1 MQNRCDKFQW
11 MLDETTPRSA
21 NQRDDYSPPYGDVT
35 ALNRCRL
42 IMDSVG
48 TETLREIGKNAI
60 NLLETSVS
68 IYEANGDYAFGM
80 FSSGWCRLMDAASH
94 ELCNTDDNR
103 TALSC
108 GKWLCHENC
117 WHDSAKQAIETG
129 KSTDITCVGGIHL
142 YAEPIY
148 AGQRVVGAINVGYGD
163 PPKSLDKLNALADT
177 FDVDP
182 ETLKE
187 IGDSY
192 KSRPEFLVD
201 ATKKLLG
208 SFAKLIGEIV
218 KKVEIQREQKK
229 IQLRELYLHN
239 VLKAIRSVDQLIIKE
254 NDPSRLIQKACEE
267 LIDTM
272 GYYNAWIVLLDE
284 HSRNM
289 TLTGSAGFNG
299 NSKELQKTL
308 NQGSLPSC
316 VQRALEKRELI
327 VINDPKNT
335 CTDCP
340 LSRHYHGR
348 SALTHRLGN
357 FGILSVSVPA
367 HFAHDR
373 EEQDLFVEVA
383 NDLAFALS
391 KIEAEKRI
399 HIKKH
404 IIQTIPHPIS
414 LVSRSYRYLAVN
426 KAYSRIYNETPDKI
440 TGRRIT
446 DFIDPEV
453 FEQDIKPHLDRC
465 LKGETVQYETLVD
478 FPVIGNRWMRMEY
491 TPFRDKD
498 HQIVGVVSHGLDI
511 TERKH
516 MEEQLRHAHKME
528 AIGTLAG
535 GIAHEFNNM
544 LGIIIGNTE
553 LALDDIPAWNPAAD
567 YIQEVKAASL
577 RAKDV
582 VRKLL
587 SVARKTPESRKPIQ
601 IGSVIKDALDLMRRT
616 IPATIDIRTNITCSS
631 EMILGDITEINQIVI
646 NLCTNSV
653 HAMAEESGILE
664 VGLDTRQ
671 MNRASLFYDE
681 DLKPGDYVRLTVTDT
696 GTGIDPAYMD
706 RLYDPYFT
714 TKDVDQGLGMGL
726 AVVHGIV
733 KKYDGAIKIESD
745 VGRGTTVQV
754 LFPLIEAQMEP
765 KTEKS
770 QTLQKGKERI
780 LLVDDEP
787 SIVRMIT
794 QMLTRCGYE
803 VIGKTSSAS
812 ALNVFKDAPEQFDL
826 VISDLTMPEISG
838 DQLAQEI
845 KQIRPG
851 MPIILCTGHSNRMD
865 ENKAKEL
872 GIDAFIIKP
881 FSRKNI
887 TEAIPKVLHKTNS
900 DCCTNGYARPG

>member
-1 MQNRCDKFQW
+1 
-11 MLDETTPRSA
+11 
-21 NQRDDYSPPYGDVT
+21 
-35 ALNRCRL
+35 
-42 IMDSVG
+42 
-48 TETLREIGKNAI
+48 
-60 NLLETSVS
+60 
-68 IYEANGDYAFGM
+68 
-80 FSSGWCRLMDAASH
+80 
-94 ELCNTDDNR
+94 
-103 TALSC
+103 
-108 GKWLCHENC
+108 
-117 WHDSAKQAIETG
+117 
-129 KSTDITCVGGIHL
+129 
-142 YAEPIY
+142 
-148 AGQRVVGAINVGYGD
+148 
-163 PPKSLDKLNALADT
+163 
-177 FDVDP
+177 
-182 ETLKE
+182 
-187 IGDSY
+187 
-192 KSRPEFLVD
+192 
-201 ATKKLLG
+201 
-208 SFAKLIGEIV
+208 
-218 KKVEIQREQKK
+218 
-229 IQLRELYLHN
+229 
-239 VLKAIRSVDQLIIKE
+239 
-254 NDPSRLIQKACEE
+254 
-267 LIDTM
+267 
-272 GYYNAWIVLLDE
+272 
-284 HSRNM
+284 
-289 TLTGSAGFNG
+289 
-299 NSKELQKTL
+299 
-308 NQGSLPSC
+308 
-316 VQRALEKRELI
+316 
-327 VINDPKNT
+327 
-335 CTDCP
+335 
-340 LSRHYHGR
+340 
-348 SALTHRLGN
+348 
-357 FGILSVSVPA
+357 
-367 HFAHDR
+367 
-373 EEQDLFVEVA
+373 
-383 NDLAFALS
+383 
-391 KIEAEKRI
+391 
-399 HIKKH
+399 
-404 IIQTIPHPIS
+404 
-414 LVSRSYRYLAVN
+414 
-426 KAYSRIYNETPDKI
+426 
-440 TGRRIT
+440 
-446 DFIDPEV
+446 
-453 FEQDIKPHLDRC
+453 
-465 LKGETVQYETLVD
+465 
-478 FPVIGNRWMRMEY
+478 
-491 TPFRDKD
+491 
-498 HQIVGVVSHGLDI
+498 
-511 TERKH
+511 
-516 MEEQLRHAHKME
+516 
-528 AIGTLAG
+528 
-535 GIAHEFNNM
+535 M

-616 IPATIDIRTNITCSS
+616 IPATIDIRTNITCSN
-631 EMILGDITEINQIVI
+631 EMILGDITEIKQIVI

-726 AVVHGIV
+726 AVVYGIV
-733 KKYDGAIKIESD
+733 KKYDGAIKIESN
-745 VGRGTTVQV
+745 VGRGTTVEV

-770 QTLQKGKERI
+770 ETLQKGKERI

-872 GIDAFIIKP
+872 GIDAFITKP

-900 DCCTNGYARPG
+900 ESQDFV